1 MPSFA
6 KLNLIDALTTVLDA
20 ERYRTPT
27 DVQSKVIP
35 LVLQGKDVMAAAE
48 TGSGKTAAYVLP
60 LLQRLAEQ
68 TVSANEALS
77 LILVPTRELAIQVH
91 GNILKYGANLNL
103 RSEAVFGGVKINP
116 QMKRLRAGVSL
127 LVATPGRLL
136 DLMSKNAVR
145 LDRLQALVLD
155 EADRM
160 LDLGFLPDIQQLL
173 LTMPEKKQTLLF
185 SATYS
190 PAIKTL
196 AHNLSQ
202 SMLAVQVN
210 APNQADR
217 KVIQWLHPVDKQAK
231 TDLLLALINDNQW
244 RKVLVFAKTK
254 KGANK
259 LAFDLKKGGVSS
271 GVIHGDKSQK
281 ERIAALESFKLD
293 KINVLVATDV
303 AARGLDI
310 EQLPQVVNYD
320 LPKIAEDYVHRIGR
334 TGRAGET
341 GHAVSLVSADEVDQ
355 LRKIESLIKQLLP
368 RKLIAGFEPNH
379 SVPETRLTAAKKKKP
394 HKKKL
399 AKAQQKKAK
408 AKPSKS
414 KSKSRNEQAPSS
426 RTGRRAP
433 KLS

>member
-145 LDRLQALVLD
+145 FDRLQALVLD

-210 APNQADR
+210 APNQAAR

-244 RKVLVFAKTK
+244 RKVLVFVKTK

-379 SVPETRLTAAKKKKP
+379 NLPETRLVAAKKKKP

-408 AKPSKS
+408 PSKS
-414 KSKSRNEQAPSS
+414 KSKNRNEQAPSS